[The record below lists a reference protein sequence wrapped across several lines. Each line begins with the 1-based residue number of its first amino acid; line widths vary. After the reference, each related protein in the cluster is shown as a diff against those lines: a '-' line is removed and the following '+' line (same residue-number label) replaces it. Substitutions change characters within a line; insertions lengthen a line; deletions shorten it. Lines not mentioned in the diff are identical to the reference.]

1 MRDILSY
8 LLPGFIELYLLA
20 STTLNDRTLQ
30 SVVGEMKS
38 ILGAS
43 LTTALVLGISYIVG
57 YVVSTLMFYARSRI
71 GALQRPRANV
81 ESGPR
86 EQLAALFGEWTS
98 NANPSHLSSLC
109 ISVLQILHPQ
119 LYFEKIE
126 RRIILRNLE
135 IGLSGLTLVISL
147 TLVGAAHGWHRLW
160 SVGSLLL
167 MTLLLRSSRQLD
179 GAIDRLAFNLFYTA
193 AMLKKQGWVIV
204 NNPEALGQAPNSQG
218 PPGSIMVD
226 SSEVQ

>member
-20 STTLNDRTLQ
+20 STTLDDRTLQ
-30 SVVGEMKS
+30 SFADEIRS

-43 LTTALVLGISYIVG
+43 FTTALVLGLSYIVG

-71 GALQRPRANV
+71 VALQRTRADL
-81 ESGPR
+81 EDGPR
-86 EQLAALFGEWTS
+86 EQLAALFGEWTR
-98 NANPSHLSSLC
+98 NASPSHLSSLC
-109 ISVLQILHPQ
+109 LNVLRIVHPQ

-126 RRIILRNLE
+126 RRVILRNLE

-147 TLVGAAHGWHRLW
+147 TLLGAAHGFHRLW

-167 MTLLLRSSRQLD
+167 TILLLGSSRQLD
-179 GAIDRLAFNLFYTA
+179 GAVDRLAFNLFYTVA
-193 AMLKKQGWVIV
+193 ILRKQGWVII
-204 NNPEALGQAPNSQG
+204 NNPEAPERVPNS
-218 PPGSIMVD
+218 
-226 SSEVQ
+226 